1 LLVNL
6 LTDELFILTDL
17 STSHMLRNIPCAVA
31 YT

>member
-1 LLVNL
+1 